1 MQRARDVN
9 FTLMPVK
16 KALLNWAIVQSF
28 PLEYRAFT
36 LQATCKYWKQ
46 MCFFLISFPHK
57 KILIFKSSLQ
67 YKEIK
72 TYIVFGKTVTFHFHS
87 SDYIA
92 SNSNIMS
99 QGLVMSCFVSSSN
112 NFHIILMFVT
122 WLTSHVK
129 KTLTYPV
136 CEMAVLLGATHFE
149 MINNLTCKRLH
160 NHSSTRVNFFC
171 FINVLFRFHHTNFSL
186 TKHLFYSWILDQ
198 VTNQIVFENNAMSF
212 ADSTCPVTKRTIL
225 FYKPLFQL

>member
-1 MQRARDVN
+1 M
-9 FTLMPVK
+9 
-16 KALLNWAIVQSF
+16 
-28 PLEYRAFT
+28 
-36 LQATCKYWKQ
+36 
-46 MCFFLISFPHK
+46 
-57 KILIFKSSLQ
+57 
-67 YKEIK
+67 
-72 TYIVFGKTVTFHFHS
+72 TFHFHS

-99 QGLVMSCFVSSSN
+99 QGLVMSCLVSSSN
-112 NFHIILMFVT
+112 ISIIFHIILMFVT

-136 CEMAVLLGATHFE
+136 CERAVLLGATHFE

-160 NHSSTRVNFFC
+160 NHSSTRVNLFC

-186 TKHLFYSWILDQ
+186 TKHLFCSWILDQ
-198 VTNQIVFENNAMSF
+198 ATNQIVFENNAMSF
-212 ADSTCPVTKRTIL
+212 ADSTCPVTKRTIS